1 MTSRQKEKIRNAVI
15 YFVTHDK
22 TVGLTKLM
30 KLLFYLDFRSLKA
43 KGRDVTGLVYKTWD
57 HGPVPVDVWKDLK
70 DHAGTI
76 NLSSVVK
83 AIPFTTDQRDE
94 PAGVRLRA
102 VQGAKFSDK
111 YFSPAELKELQH
123 VSEMFKGLP
132 ASKVVE
138 ASHGRKELWFKVL
151 KEKGADQPID
161 PELAISDPEMLEEY
175 REEQRDSKFLSSVF
189 GAYA

>member
-1 MTSRQKEKIRNAVI
+1 MDSRQKEKIRNAVI

-30 KLLFYLDFRSLKA
+30 KLLYYLDFRTLRA
-43 KGRDVTGLVYKTWD
+43 KGRDVTGLTYRTWE

-70 DHAGTI
+70 DHAGSI
-76 NLSSVVK
+76 NLSSAVK

-102 VQGAKFSDK
+102 VQGVKFSDR
-111 YFSPAELKELQH
+111 YFSPAELKELRN
-123 VSEMFKGLP
+123 VSEMFKDLP

-138 ASHGRKELWFKVL
+138 ASHGRKELWSKVL
-151 KEKGADQPID
+151 KEKGSDQPID

-175 REEQRDSKFLSSVF
+175 REQQEDKKILDSVF
-189 GAYA
+189 GVYS